1 MVRAWALRGDGI
13 AHKAMIDVA
22 ADLRAGHLVR
32 LLGDHSGEIVP
43 VSAVMPSGR
52 YLPAR
57 VRAMLTFLADRFRTL

>member
-22 ADLRAGHLVR
+22 ADLRAGRLVR
-32 LLGDHSGEIVP
+32 LLTDHSGEIVP

-57 VRAMLTFLADRFRTL
+57 VRAMLTFLADRFRAL

>member
-1 MVRAWALRGDGI
+1 
-13 AHKAMIDVA
+13 MIDVA
-22 ADLRAGHLVR
+22 ADVRAGHPVR

-57 VRAMLTFLADRFRTL
+57 VRAMLTFLAYRFRAL